1 MKKAIKGIIKINI
14 KVKIGSSEILNIED
28 SLDINEEDL
37 NLKNTY
43 KECNKNDLDIDSIKE
58 NQKIK
63 NIQLHLLVSLYF
75 VLYKLLLL

>member
-1 MKKAIKGIIKINI
+1 MLFILYFKANASAIRI
-14 KVKIGSSEILNIED
+14 SEILNIED

-63 NIQLHLLVSLYF
+63 NIHKESTYH
-75 VLYKLLLL
+75 YTI